1 MNLIVAVDLNWGI
14 GHEGRLLVSLRED
27 MKRFKE
33 MTLGQVV
40 VLGRK
45 TLETFPGGKPL
56 PGRTNIVLTRQL
68 DFASDEALVC
78 HSLDELKALLA
89 GYPDESIYLIGG
101 SSLYEQLLP
110 CCDKAYVTRIYSQ
123 FTADAFFPNLDQT
136 PGWRLVYRGPDQTGY
151 SRIGDTSELLTFAF
165 CLYQQDHLAL
175 PALSADQT
183 CEVPQHD

>member
-14 GHEGRLLVSLRED
+14 GHEGKLLVSLRED

-56 PGRTNIVLTRQL
+56 PGRTNIVLTRQP
-68 DFASDEALVC
+68 DFAAGEALVC
-78 HSLDELKALLA
+78 HSLDELTTLLA

-110 CCDKAYVTRIYSQ
+110 CCLKAYVTRIYSQ
-123 FTADAFFPNLDQT
+123 FCADAFFPNLDQT
-136 PGWRLVYRGPDQTGY
+136 PSWRLVDRSADHTGY
-151 SRIGDTSELLTFAF
+151 SRIGDTSELLTFSF

-175 PALSADQT
+175 PALST
-183 CEVPQHD
+183 ELVCEEPQHD